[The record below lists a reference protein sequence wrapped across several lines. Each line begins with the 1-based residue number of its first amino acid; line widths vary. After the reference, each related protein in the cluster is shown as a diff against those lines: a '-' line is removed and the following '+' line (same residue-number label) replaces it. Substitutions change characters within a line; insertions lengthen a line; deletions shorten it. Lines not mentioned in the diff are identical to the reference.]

1 MVSIHTKSLVNP
13 VFDDMDWQEQHLPL
27 QNMTINQKSH
37 QLHLYIQCKAMV
49 MAKVSMPGL
58 LGIYTLVYLANPISY
73 LLCHD
78 HFFLNFI
85 YLNKLTQNYCLLLKL
100 FLVLQLDMILY
111 YNIVVQA
118 SLSALKNEIIELFED
133 ISDTYFISD
142 LDLTLKFFHS

>member
-1 MVSIHTKSLVNP
+1 
-13 VFDDMDWQEQHLPL
+13 
-27 QNMTINQKSH
+27 
-37 QLHLYIQCKAMV
+37 

-85 YLNKLTQNYCLLLKL
+85 YPNTLTQNYCLLLKL

-142 LDLTLKFFHS
+142 LDLTLKFFTLNL